1 MHTIACRESLSA
13 YDGVKF
19 LITLLHPL
27 WSFVTSVGGAAS
39 FLPTSLLHVASLI
52 SGLFEPSLS
61 GFLEPVGLT
70 KAEISPSIANLAF
83 ITETLA
89 GSLGCYNLSRPAR
102 HLVSLADQ
110 LDLIDSTYQRP
121 SDALSRSQKEIVGSA
136 CILPSQSGSIRR
148 K

>member
-1 MHTIACRESLSA
+1 MHTIACRGSLSA

-61 GFLEPVGLT
+61 WFLKPVGST

-89 GSLGCYNLSRPAR
+89 GSLGCYNLSRPA
-102 HLVSLADQ
+102 
-110 LDLIDSTYQRP
+110 STYQRP
-121 SDALSRSQKEIVGSA
+121 SDALSRGQKEIVGSA
-136 CILPSQSGSIRR
+136 CILPSQSGSIRS